1 MRAVLPERNESVA
14 VIVGAGL
21 LAENS
26 TDDAIAV
33 YVAILHGDPSTGKT
47 KVYERVS
54 RNLKAVGVTHMGKE
68 VTEQPAWDA
77 PPAFRW
83 ALQEEEGEGRE
94 VVTFSTFDDVAVV
107 RAEAGGAVVKMVA
120 KVGGPSALDNHVAMG
135 SRVDV

>member
-21 LAENS
+21 LAENA

-83 ALQEEEGEGRE
+83 ALQEEEGEERE

-120 KVGGPSALDNHVAMG
+120 KVKGAFGTGESCRDG
-135 SRVDV
+135 Q